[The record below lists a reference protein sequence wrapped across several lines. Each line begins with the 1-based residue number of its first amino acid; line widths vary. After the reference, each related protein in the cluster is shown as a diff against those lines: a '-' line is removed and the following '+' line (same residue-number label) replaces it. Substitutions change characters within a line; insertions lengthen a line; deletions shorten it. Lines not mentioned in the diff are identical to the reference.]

1 MTRTTSTTDTTS
13 TRARA
18 TLAAIAIAAVVL
30 VAGCSGETGSGSGG
44 SGSSPAGSNYGAE
57 ELNNDYFNGC
67 EWAEGCGM
75 SSGAFSGSESNTLT
89 GGNEIDPLSP

>member
-1 MTRTTSTTDTTS
+1 MTRTTDTIRAGTTRT
-13 TRARA
+13 RA

-30 VAGCSGETGSGSGG
+30 VAGCSGETGSSSGG

-57 ELNNDYFNGC
+57 ELNNGYFNGC

-89 GGNEIDPLSP
+89 GGNEIDPLYP